1 MTTSAVIK
9 MYSCSCYCVRST
21 YKFRANQRKE
31 ANNDIRIWMN
41 VGCLNETRSFNS
53 FHHLLRL
60 QFHPILRTG
69 VCGFVRSIALPSAP
83 LTVINLA
90 IRVEHHIVFSSIAKR
105 QPLDVCSCCTYMW
118 VWVCVFVQRILI
130 FYSYIYAHICN
141 HTHTRTH
148 ICICITRSRL
158 ILIVALYNLFSM
170 LSVAKV
176 VIVVIT
182 IAIVVGFGL
191 SGNFL
196 LNILNKS

>member
-1 MTTSAVIK
+1 
-9 MYSCSCYCVRST
+9 MYCCSCYCVRST

-31 ANNDIRIWMN
+31 AKNDIRIWRN

-69 VCGFVRSIALPSAP
+69 LCGFVRSIALPSAP

-105 QPLDVCSCCTYMW
+105 QPLVSVVVIHVCGCG
-118 VWVCVFVQRILI
+118 CVFVQRILI

-141 HTHTRTH
+141 HTHTHKHTYAY
-148 ICICITRSRL
+148 
-158 ILIVALYNLFSM
+158 V
-170 LSVAKV
+170 
-176 VIVVIT
+176 
-182 IAIVVGFGL
+182 
-191 SGNFL
+191 
-196 LNILNKS
+196 

>member
-1 MTTSAVIK
+1 

-21 YKFRANQRKE
+21 NKFREHQRKE

-41 VGCLNETRSFNS
+41 VDCLNETRSFNS

-118 VWVCVFVQRILI
+118 MWVCVCPKDINILFI
-130 FYSYIYAHICN
+130 HIRTHMQS
-141 HTHTRTH
+141 HTHTHTNTH
-148 ICICITRSRL
+148 MHM
-158 ILIVALYNLFSM
+158 YNEEPSD
-170 LSVAKV
+170 SYRG
-176 VIVVIT
+176 II
-182 IAIVVGFGL
+182 
-191 SGNFL
+191 
-196 LNILNKS
+196 